1 MSISEAEIR
10 QLEKRAR
17 GLRRLIASLNDLN
30 MYGINSAIDRMLF
43 EKIKD
48 LKEHLKRKITSNN
61 VKLNAFY
68 SKSIDSLVDDD
79 YQSGEIGYKPT
90 EVHKEEPVGES
101 FTSKDYS
108 KRTYK
113 SIKEHGTDI
122 SFENETKEPKNRLEQ
137 MASLTHDPITD

>member
-79 YQSGEIGYKPT
+79 YQQGEVRT
-90 EVHKEEPVGES
+90 ESS
-101 FTSKDYS
+101 FVSKDY
-108 KRTYK
+108 
-113 SIKEHGTDI
+113 KEDPGSFSNDLEHHNQQIDKNNHNQDI
-122 SFENETKEPKNRLEQ
+122 
-137 MASLTHDPITD
+137 

>member
-48 LKEHLKRKITSNN
+48 LKEHLKKKITSNN

-79 YQSGEIGYKPT
+79 YQQGEVRT
-90 EVHKEEPVGES
+90 ESS
-101 FTSKDYS
+101 FVSKDY
-108 KRTYK
+108 
-113 SIKEHGTDI
+113 KEDPGSFSNDLEHHNQQIDKNNHNQDI
-122 SFENETKEPKNRLEQ
+122 
-137 MASLTHDPITD
+137 

>member
-30 MYGINSAIDRMLF
+30 MYGINSHIDRMLF

-48 LKEHLKRKITSNN
+48 LKEHLKKKITSNN

-79 YQSGEIGYKPT
+79 YQQGEVRT
-90 EVHKEEPVGES
+90 ESS
-101 FTSKDYS
+101 FVSKDY
-108 KRTYK
+108 
-113 SIKEHGTDI
+113 KEDPGSFSNDLEHHNQQIDKNNHNQDI
-122 SFENETKEPKNRLEQ
+122 
-137 MASLTHDPITD
+137 

>member
-30 MYGINSAIDRMLF
+30 MYGINSHIDRMLF

-48 LKEHLKRKITSNN
+48 LKEHLKKKITANN

-79 YQSGEIGYKPT
+79 YQQGEVRT
-90 EVHKEEPVGES
+90 ESS
-101 FTSKDYS
+101 FVSKDY
-108 KRTYK
+108 
-113 SIKEHGTDI
+113 KEDPGSFSNDLEHHQQIDKNNHNQDI
-122 SFENETKEPKNRLEQ
+122 
-137 MASLTHDPITD
+137 

>member
-30 MYGINSAIDRMLF
+30 MYGINSHIDRMLF

-48 LKEHLKRKITSNN
+48 LKEHLKKKITSNN

-79 YQSGEIGYKPT
+79 YQQGEVRT
-90 EVHKEEPVGES
+90 ESS
-101 FTSKDYS
+101 FVSKDYS
-108 KRTYK
+108 KDPG
-113 SIKEHGTDI
+113 SFSNDLEHHNQQIDKNNHNQDI
-122 SFENETKEPKNRLEQ
+122 
-137 MASLTHDPITD
+137 